1 MIVHF
6 IASEFNITDT
16 IEDLRSIV
24 RILHK
29 QEYSLARDWIEPAYA
44 RRLRAEEFKTTD
56 WNSVYKESLE
66 AIARADV
73 VIAEVT
79 HESSSIGYQVAFA
92 VQHKKPI
99 LLIRK
104 SDAAKDVFVNGLKDS
119 YVIHKEYK
127 ETTELDSI
135 IGTFLQDNRIENKDM
150 RFNFFI
156 DRGIYNYLRWAALKT
171 GKTKAEI
178 LRELVQHE
186 IEKQDFKP

>member
-44 RRLRAEEFKTTD
+44 RRLRGEEFKTTD
-56 WNSVYKESLE
+56 WNSVYRESLE

-186 IEKQDFKP
+186 IDKQDFKP